1 MFRLRQRNIRGLEMT
16 RRKFVQRLLKTG
28 SAIVL
33 GVVWL
38 GKKAAPRRFV
48 WAARLKKYPGP
59 LRPLGDVNKQGK
71 WSG

>member
-1 MFRLRQRNIRGLEMT
+1 MT
-16 RRKFVQRLLKTG
+16 RRKFIQGLIKAG

-38 GKKAAPRRFV
+38 GKKAVPRRFV

-59 LRPLGDVNKQGK
+59 LKTLGDVGKQGK

>member
-1 MFRLRQRNIRGLEMT
+1 MRQRNIRGLEMT
-16 RRKFVQRLLKTG
+16 RRKFVQRLLKAG

-38 GKKAAPRRFV
+38 GKKAAPCKFI

-59 LRPLGDVNKQGK
+59 LRPLEDVNNQGK